1 VSSEVPVITPAS
13 PIPNITDIAAHYDDL
28 DDLYRSIWGTNIHHG
43 YWVTGHESTEQA
55 VNNLTRLVA
64 ERASIRPADRVCDL
78 GCGYGAA
85 ALVLN
90 RDHGAAVTGI
100 TISAKQYAYARRST
114 ARNANVNFILGD
126 ALLNGLPAETFDAV
140 ITIEG
145 TEHIAAKT
153 KLFCEARRILRA
165 GGRFVATAWLARERP
180 ATWET
185 KYLLE
190 PICAEGRLPNLASTN
205 EFQSMLEDAGFRQV
219 EHLDLTRAV
228 KKTWTFCALRLI
240 KRFLRD
246 PALRR
251 RLCDPQFTN
260 RVFAKTVFRMRLAY
274 ATGAMRYGLFSA
286 HR

>member
-1 VSSEVPVITPAS
+1 MNP
-13 PIPNITDIAAHYDDL
+13 
-28 DDLYRSIWGTNIHHG
+28 
-43 YWVTGHESTEQA
+43 
-55 VNNLTRLVA
+55 TRLVA
-64 ERASIRPADRVCDL
+64 ERASIQRGDRVCDL
-78 GCGYGAA
+78 GCGYGAT

-90 RDHGAAVTGI
+90 RDYGATVTGI
-100 TISAKQYAYARRST
+100 TLSAKQYAYARRSNVKT
-114 ARNANVNFILGD
+114 ANVNFILGD

-140 ITIEG
+140 IAIES

-153 KLFCEARRILRA
+153 KLFYEACRILRA
-165 GGRFVATAWLARERP
+165 GGRFVVTAWLARTRP

-205 EFQSMLEDAGFRQV
+205 EFLRMLGDSGLRQV
-219 EHLDLTRAV
+219 EHLDLTSAV

-240 KRFLRD
+240 KRFLCD

-260 RVFAKTVFRMRLAY
+260 RVFAKTVFRMRFAY
-274 ATGAMRYGLFSA
+274 TTGAMHYGLFSA

>member
-1 VSSEVPVITPAS
+1 VITPATAN
-13 PIPNITDIAAHYDDL
+13 PNLADIAAHYDDL

-43 YWVTGHESTEQA
+43 YWMTGRESSDEA

-64 ERASIRPADRVCDL
+64 EHAAIRPGDCVCDL

-85 ALVLN
+85 ALALN
-90 RDHGAAVTGI
+90 RDHGATVTGI
-100 TISAKQYAYARRST
+100 TISAKQYAYATQAASGYT
-114 ARNANVNFILGD
+114 NVNFMLGD
-126 ALLNGLPAETFDAV
+126 ALLNGLPTETFDAV

-145 TEHIAAKT
+145 TEHIETKT
-153 KLFCEARRILRA
+153 KLFREARRILRA
-165 GGRFVATAWLARERP
+165 GGRFVVTAWLARERP
-180 ATWET
+180 ATWEI

-190 PICAEGRLPNLASTN
+190 PICTEGRLPNLASTN
-205 EFQSMLEDAGFRQV
+205 EFRRMLEDAGFRQV

-251 RLCDPQFTN
+251 RLCDPHFTN
-260 RVFAKTVFRMRLAY
+260 RVFAKTVFRIRLAY
-274 ATGAMRYGLFSA
+274 AIGAMRYGLFSA
-286 HR
+286 TK